1 MSFTLQQ
8 QPHLNIA
15 ILGVR
20 RLFSKFYSY
29 KIKYFLEAYHT
40 GNRYRPVLTNHHQ
53 VPTVTTRKTD
63 QVLTSILF
71 SIFICQMFLV
81 CHPEMST
88 TVR

>member
-29 KIKYFLEAYHT
+29 KIKYSLEAYHT
-40 GNRYRPVLTNHHQ
+40 GNRYRPVLTKYQ
-53 VPTVTTRKTD
+53 PLPQEKLT

-71 SIFICQMFLV
+71 SIFICQNFLV